1 MRINDLSE
9 QEIDI
14 NALADEIVKQGMQVY
29 EMVKKLIKPSE
40 A

>member
-1 MRINDLSE
+1 MKFNELSE
-9 QEIDI
+9 QEIDV

-29 EMVKKLIKPSE
+29 EMVKKLIKPK